1 MSDFFLQPETCI
13 TTYEPHAYCVVYST
27 TDRASVRV
35 AEEVLQTLWRS
46 DYVSA
51 RAVILVGNKVDLVRS
66 RLVSTEGKKP
76 CNLPDRF
83 AIGPF
88 IVSYHL
94 ASSLIPKLSLDPSE
108 NSSMGDHRKI
118 YSIQY
123 IHTASIIVAEHI
135 DAESPYQYTS
145 IPPLIFLSIL
155 FYSILSYPIQLF
167 YPFYI
172 FYSIL
177 FYSIFI
183 FLMDTILFLC
193 CRGEIYGYILRL

>member
-1 MSDFFLQPETCI
+1 MQPETCI

-76 CNLPDRF
+76 CNLLDRF

-94 ASSLIPKLSLDPSE
+94 ATSLIPKLSLDPSE

-118 YSIQY
+118 YSTRY
-123 IHTASIIVAEHI
+123 IHTASIIVAEHT
-135 DAESPYQYTS
+135 DAESPYQYPS
-145 IPPLIFLSIL
+145 IPPLIFLSVLFYSILFYPIL
-155 FYSILSYPIQLF
+155 FYSILSYPILF
-167 YPFYI
+167 YSIHFI
-172 FYSIL
+172 YSIL
-177 FYSIFI
+177 FYF
-183 FLMDTILFLC
+183 ILFSSF
-193 CRGEIYGYILRL
+193 

>member
-1 MSDFFLQPETCI
+1 M
-13 TTYEPHAYCVVYST
+13 
-27 TDRASVRV
+27 

-76 CNLPDRF
+76 CNLLDRF

-94 ASSLIPKLSLDPSE
+94 ATSLIPKLSLDPSE

-118 YSIQY
+118 YSTRY
-123 IHTASIIVAEHI
+123 IHTASIIVAEHT
-135 DAESPYQYTS
+135 DAESPYQYPS
-145 IPPLIFLSIL
+145 IPPLIFLSVLFYSILFYSIL
-155 FYSILSYPIQLF
+155 FYSILSYPILSYSILF